1 MAAPSRRPL
10 LLQAAHTIARRD
22 GADAVTLDAVAAEA
36 GVSKSVQR

>member
-10 LLQAAHTIARRD
+10 LLQAAHTIARRV
-22 GADAVTLDAVAAEA
+22 GAEAVTLDAVAAEA